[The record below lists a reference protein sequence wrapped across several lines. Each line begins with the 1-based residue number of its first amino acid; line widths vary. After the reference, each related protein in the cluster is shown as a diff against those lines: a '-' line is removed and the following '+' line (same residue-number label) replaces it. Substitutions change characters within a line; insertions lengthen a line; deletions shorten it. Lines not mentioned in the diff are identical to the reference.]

1 MPKQNALKLKILARE
16 KEVVRRKLVI
26 IAKKLSL
33 KAKQL
38 AVIAREKE
46 TVRRK
51 LVVTANKLKSVH
63 ETLEKKVRERTIKIE
78 RAKAKD
84 EAILASIGDGMVVVN
99 KEGKVTYVNQAFEKM
114 VGWKMQEVLG
124 KYIVEV
130 VPREDEKGNVVL
142 FNERI
147 LTQVLSGEN
156 VIADLTKPFYYIR
169 KDKTR
174 FPASSIVTPIV
185 LENKIIG
192 LVETFRDI
200 TKEKG
205 IDKAKTEFIS
215 LASHQLRTP
224 LTTISWYTEM
234 LLSNDVGKVS
244 ADQRR
249 YLGEIYQG
257 TRRMVDLVN
266 TLLDVSRLELGT
278 FVAEPKMTDIILLA
292 QSVLSEQK
300 SVIDEKKLLIIHK
313 FSKKASKF
321 LIDPKLY
328 QMIFQNLLSNAVK
341 YTPVNGKIEF
351 SISFDDRKNIL
362 VKMSDTG
369 YGIPKNQQDKIFT
382 KLFRADNV
390 RDKDTDGTGLGL
402 YIVKSIVE
410 NSGGKIWFKSEDSK
424 ASDNPGSTF
433 YVNMPIVGMNKNVKR
448 AVRSLI

>member
-1 MPKQNALKLKILARE
+1 MKRQITKNLKNLAKE
-16 KEVVRRKLVI
+16 KE
-26 IAKKLSL
+26 S
-33 KAKQL
+33 
-38 AVIAREKE
+38 
-46 TVRRK
+46 VRRK
-51 LVVTANKLKSVH
+51 LVVTANKLRSVH
-63 ETLEKKVRERTIKIE
+63 KTLENKVLARTKDIE

-130 VPREDEKGNVVL
+130 VPREDQEGNVVL

-147 LTQVLSGEN
+147 LTKVLSGEK
-156 VIADLTKPFYYIR
+156 VVADLTMPFYYIR

-174 FPASSIVTPIV
+174 FPASSIVTPII
-185 LENKIIG
+185 LEGKIIG

-234 LLSNDVGKVS
+234 ILSGDVGKVS
-244 ADQRR
+244 AIQKQ
-249 YLGEIYQG
+249 YLEEIYLG

-278 FVAEPKMTDIILLA
+278 FVAEPKITDIILLA
-292 QSVLSEQK
+292 KSVLNEQK
-300 SVIDEKKLLIIHK
+300 SDIDKKKLLVIHK
-313 FSKKASKF
+313 FGKGRSNFAV
-321 LIDPKLY
+321 DPKLLR
-328 QMIFQNLLSNAVK
+328 MIFQNLLSNAVK

-351 SISFDDRKNIL
+351 TVSFDSKNIKI
-362 VKMSDTG
+362 KMADTG
-369 YGIPKNQQDKIFT
+369 YGIPKNQQGKIFT

-402 YIVKSIVE
+402 YIAKSIVE
-410 NSGGKIWFKSEDSK
+410 NSGGKIWFESEDSK
-424 ASDNPGSTF
+424 ASESPGTTF
-433 YVNMPIVGMNKNVKR
+433 YVTLPIVKTVYK
-448 AVRSLI
+448 SLI

>member
-1 MPKQNALKLKILARE
+1 MSPQTTLRMKIL
-16 KEVVRRKLVI
+16 
-26 IAKKLSL
+26 
-33 KAKQL
+33 
-38 AVIAREKE
+38 AREKE

-51 LVVTANKLKSVH
+51 LVLTANKLSLKASQLAVIAKEKESVRRDLVVTARKLKSIH
-63 ETLEKKVRERTIKIE
+63 ETLEKKVLERTKDIE

-114 VGWKMQEVLG
+114 VGWKMKEVLG

-130 VPREDEKGNVVL
+130 IPREDEKGNVVL

-147 LTQVLSGEN
+147 LTKVLSGEK

-174 FPASSIVTPIV
+174 FPASSIVTPII
-185 LENKIIG
+185 LDDKIIG
-192 LVETFRDI
+192 IVETFRDV
-200 TKEKG
+200 TKEKS
-205 IDKAKTEFIS
+205 IDRAKTEFIS

-234 LLSNDVGKVS
+234 ILNNDVGKITPN
-244 ADQRR
+244 QRQ
-249 YLGEIYQG
+249 YLEEIYQG

-278 FVAEPKMTDIILLA
+278 FIAEPKMTDIISLA
-292 QSVLSEQK
+292 QSVLAEQK
-300 SVIDEKKLLIIHK
+300 SMIDEKKLLIIHK
-313 FSKKASKF
+313 FSKKSLKF
-321 LIDPKLY
+321 SIDPKLFRI
-328 QMIFQNLLSNAVK
+328 IFQNLLSNAVK

-351 SISFDDRKNIL
+351 SISFEQGKKIFI
-362 VKMSDTG
+362 KISDTG
-369 YGIPKNQQDKIFT
+369 YGIPKNQQNKIFT

-424 ASDNPGSTF
+424 ASDNPGTTF
-433 YVNMPIVGMNKNVKR
+433 YVDMPIADTEKELESNYQ
-448 AVRSLI
+448 SLI

>member
-1 MPKQNALKLKILARE
+1 MNTQTTLKLKILAKE

-33 KAKQL
+33 KAQQL

-46 TVRRK
+46 SVRRK
-51 LVVTANKLKSVH
+51 LVVTAKKLKSVH
-63 ETLEKKVRERTIKIE
+63 ETLEKKVLERTKDIE

-124 KYIVEV
+124 KYIVDV
-130 VPREDEKGNVVL
+130 VHREDEKGAVIL
-142 FNERI
+142 FNEKI
-147 LTQVLSGEN
+147 LTKVLSGEKI
-156 VIADLTKPFYYIR
+156 VTDPTKPFYYIR
-169 KDKTR
+169 KDRTR

-185 LENKIIG
+185 LDGKIIG
-192 LVETFRDI
+192 IVETFRDI

-234 LLSNDVGKVS
+234 ILSGDVGKIS
-244 ADQRR
+244 ADQRQ

-278 FVAEPKMTDIILLA
+278 FVAEPQMTDVVSLA
-292 QSVLSEQK
+292 QSVISEEK
-300 SVIDEKKLLIIHK
+300 SVIDEKKLLVVRK
-313 FSKKASKF
+313 FDKQLPSFSV
-321 LIDPKLY
+321 DPKLLR
-328 QMIFQNLLSNAVK
+328 MVFQNLLSNAVK

-351 SISFDDRKNIL
+351 AISFDDKKSLSI
-362 VKMSDTG
+362 KMADNG
-369 YGIPKNQQDKIFT
+369 FGIPKNQQDKIFT

-410 NSGGKIWFKSEDSK
+410 NSGGRIWFQSEDSK
-424 ASDNPGSTF
+424 ASDNPGTTF
-433 YVNMPIVGMNKNVKR
+433 YVNMPIAKPVYK
-448 AVRSLI
+448 SLI

>member
-1 MPKQNALKLKILARE
+1 MNKKSALKLKILARE
-16 KEVVRRKLVI
+16 KEIVRRKLVI
-26 IAKKLSL
+26 FAKKLSI

-46 TVRRK
+46 SVRRK
-51 LVVTANKLKSVH
+51 LVVTATKLKNIH
-63 ETLEKKVRERTIKIE
+63 ETLEKKVLDRTKDIE

-147 LTQVLSGEN
+147 LTKVLSGEK
-156 VIADLTKPFYYIR
+156 VVADLTKPFYYIR
-169 KDKTR
+169 KDNTR
-174 FPASSIVTPIV
+174 FPASSIVTPII
-185 LENKIIG
+185 LEDKIIG
-192 LVETFRDI
+192 IVETFRDI

-234 LLSNDVGKVS
+234 ILSGDVGKITPI
-244 ADQRR
+244 QKQ
-249 YLGEIYQG
+249 YLDEIYQG

-278 FVAEPKMTDIILLA
+278 FIAEPKMTDIISLA
-292 QSVLSEQK
+292 QSVLAEQK
-300 SVIDEKKLLIIHK
+300 SVIDKKKLLILHK
-313 FSKKASKF
+313 FSKGQSTF
-321 LIDPKLY
+321 SVDPKLLR
-328 QMIFQNLLSNAVK
+328 MIFQNLLSNAVK

-351 SISFDDRKNIL
+351 SISFDNKKSLNI
-362 VKMSDTG
+362 KISDTG

-410 NSGGKIWFKSEDSK
+410 NSGGKIWFESEDLK
-424 ASDNPGSTF
+424 ASEHPGTIF
-433 YVNMPIVGMNKNVKR
+433 YVTLPLIKPVYK
-448 AVRSLI
+448 SLI

>member
-278 FVAEPKMTDIILLA
+278 FVAEPKMTDIISCLL
-292 QSVLSEQK
+292 
-300 SVIDEKKLLIIHK
+300 
-313 FSKKASKF
+313 
-321 LIDPKLY
+321 
-328 QMIFQNLLSNAVK
+328 
-341 YTPVNGKIEF
+341 YTSP
-351 SISFDDRKNIL
+351 S
-362 VKMSDTG
+362 
-369 YGIPKNQQDKIFT
+369 P
-382 KLFRADNV
+382 
-390 RDKDTDGTGLGL
+390 RD
-402 YIVKSIVE
+402 S
-410 NSGGKIWFKSEDSK
+410 
-424 ASDNPGSTF
+424 
-433 YVNMPIVGMNKNVKR
+433 
-448 AVRSLI
+448 

>member
-1 MPKQNALKLKILARE
+1 MNQVTALRLKILAKE
-16 KEVVRRKLVI
+16 KEVVRRKLAVT
-26 IAKKLSL
+26 ASKLRL

-38 AVIAREKE
+38 AVIAKEKE
-46 TVRRK
+46 SVRRK
-51 LVVTANKLKSVH
+51 LMVTADKLKRVH
-63 ETLEKKVRERTIKIE
+63 ETLEKKVLERTKDIE
-78 RAKAKD
+78 QAKAKD
-84 EAILASIGDGMVVVN
+84 EAVLASIGDGMVVVN

-114 VGWKMQEVLG
+114 VGWSMHEVLG

-130 VPREDEKGNVVL
+130 VPREDEFGEVML

-147 LTQVLSGEN
+147 LTKVLSGEK

-174 FPASSIVTPIV
+174 FPASSIVTPII
-185 LENKIIG
+185 LDGKTIG
-192 LVETFRDI
+192 IVETFRDI

-234 LLSNDVGKVS
+234 ILSGDVGHVPANQK
-244 ADQRR
+244 Q
-249 YLGEIYQG
+249 YLEEIYQG

-278 FVAEPKMTDIILLA
+278 FIAEPKKTDIVLLA
-292 QSVLSEQK
+292 RSVLSEQK
-300 SVIDEKKLLIIHK
+300 SVIDKKKLLIVHK
-313 FSKKASKF
+313 FAKGASAF
-321 LIDPKLY
+321 SVDPRLLR
-328 QMIFQNLLSNAVK
+328 MVFQNLLSNAVK

-351 SISFDDRKNIL
+351 SISFDDKKNVFI
-362 VKMSDTG
+362 KMSDTG

-410 NSGGKIWFKSEDSK
+410 NLGGKIWFQSEDNK
-424 ASDNPGSTF
+424 ASENPGTTF
-433 YVNMPIVGMNKNVKR
+433 YVTMP
-448 AVRSLI
+448 LIK